1 MSQREAMTDHGS
13 QAPFPVC
20 RTRGLRDRGGRGL
33 PEHGHEVL
41 RLFGKNTL
49 WLLLD
54 RAGLKVGAM
63 LAGIILVGYLGP
75 ANVGIYSTAL
85 AVGCLLNALLDL
97 GLTRYAARAV
107 AATPGEAQSILA
119 LSLTSTVVATLVE
132 LCAAAAAYYSG
143 NWYWTCLCVGFIFTN
158 LDGTASACGGV
169 LSADLRSRA
178 VLPGSVLN
186 ALGVVGIIALVVR
199 FRLSVLALLVG
210 LTVKSLI
217 VLLFRLWQLRT
228 FWPSSWNYFTPQAFV
243 RLAKRSWVF
252 FSYSLTQIGYE
263 KVAII
268 SFGLVADYEHVGLFS
283 TALLIAGIFPSFT
296 YAASDALLPVMTRLY
311 EDGRTQDLL
320 ELRRRLINLLLHLSV
335 PIGIALAVFAPQVC
349 QLLGNRFVA
358 SAIILRIAASRSL
371 LSVLDNFLGQAGLT
385 AVARVRERRNAQ
397 AIGLVLCA
405 ALTVALGALW
415 GAQGAAVAT
424 LLADLFIVSQYFRVY
439 RRIGLRV
446 ECPALWSSLI
456 AGCAMALACFV
467 VPHSRWYLNAAASLL
482 VYFVVLAVV
491 ARGRLADS
499 AATFRQ
505 CFIPAHE
512 GTLSNGSAA

>member
-13 QAPFPVC
+13 QALFPVC

-33 PEHGHEVL
+33 PIYGHEVL

-186 ALGVVGIIALVVR
+186 ALGVVGIVALVLR

-210 LTVKSLI
+210 LTVD
-217 VLLFRLWQLRT
+217 R
-228 FWPSSWNYFTPQAFV
+228 
-243 RLAKRSWVF
+243 KR
-252 FSYSLTQIGYE
+252 
-263 KVAII
+263 
-268 SFGLVADYEHVGLFS
+268 
-283 TALLIAGIFPSFT
+283 
-296 YAASDALLPVMTRLY
+296 TRL
-311 EDGRTQDLL
+311 
-320 ELRRRLINLLLHLSV
+320 N
-335 PIGIALAVFAPQVC
+335 
-349 QLLGNRFVA
+349 
-358 SAIILRIAASRSL
+358 
-371 LSVLDNFLGQAGLT
+371 
-385 AVARVRERRNAQ
+385 
-397 AIGLVLCA
+397 
-405 ALTVALGALW
+405 
-415 GAQGAAVAT
+415 
-424 LLADLFIVSQYFRVY
+424 
-439 RRIGLRV
+439 
-446 ECPALWSSLI
+446 SS
-456 AGCAMALACFV
+456 
-467 VPHSRWYLNAAASLL
+467 P
-482 VYFVVLAVV
+482 
-491 ARGRLADS
+491 
-499 AATFRQ
+499 
-505 CFIPAHE
+505 
-512 GTLSNGSAA
+512 

>member
-1 MSQREAMTDHGS
+1 
-13 QAPFPVC
+13 
-20 RTRGLRDRGGRGL
+20 
-33 PEHGHEVL
+33 
-41 RLFGKNTL
+41 
-49 WLLLD
+49 
-54 RAGLKVGAM
+54 M
-63 LAGIILVGYLGP
+63 LAGVILVGYLGP

-199 FRLSVLALLVG
+199 FRLSLLALLVG

-217 VLLFRLWQLRT
+217 VLLFRLWQLRA
-228 FWPSSWNYFTPQAFV
+228 FWPSSWNYFTPHAFV
-243 RLAKRSWVF
+243 RLAKHSWVF

-311 EDGRTQDLL
+311 ERRTYPGFAGTEASPHQP
-320 ELRRRLINLLLHLSV
+320 SAA
-335 PIGIALAVFAPQVC
+335 PIGADRHRP
-349 QLLGNRFVA
+349 
-358 SAIILRIAASRSL
+358 RS
-371 LSVLDNFLGQAGLT
+371 F
-385 AVARVRERRNAQ
+385 
-397 AIGLVLCA
+397 CA
-405 ALTVALGALW
+405 
-415 GAQGAAVAT
+415 
-424 LLADLFIVSQYFRVY
+424 
-439 RRIGLRV
+439 
-446 ECPALWSSLI
+446 SSLPI
-456 AGCAMALACFV
+456 ARKQVRGL
-467 VPHSRWYLNAAASLL
+467 SRH
-482 VYFVVLAVV
+482 F
-491 ARGRLADS
+491 ADS
-499 AATFRQ
+499 GQPVAAF
-505 CFIPAHE
+505 
-512 GTLSNGSAA
+512 SS